1 MPIPHHINNGSTCLV
16 PESDWKQK
24 YRDSLREMEN
34 EEKRWRQIEQAL
46 RRLIG
51 RLCAAGMGIDSQL
64 DDELAAL
71 AAANRR
77 NADALELE
85 RLAESL
91 TMAVRAVDAV
101 SPVPTIVIAPAAVP
115 VAARWNS
122 TCKAAARI
130 LQSLRSLNANDAAAL
145 ELTSKLTKIKT
156 DGELAAVLDKT
167 AELVHTRG
175 ATLALECAQAA
186 TVLTEVTARLEEV
199 SGFLAESGMDARSRF
214 EDTVSVN
221 DSVISQVQE
230 LTAAV
235 NSATELG
242 VLQALVNARLETVTK
257 QVQAFR
263 SREENRQLEHS
274 GRAERM
280 VARIADLEREA
291 QELNSKLDREKHG
304 ARLDPLTRL
313 GNRKSFDERLVHD
326 LSRCSGLPV
335 TMLVWDLDDFKNI
348 NDSYGH
354 KAGDRVLQSVAGCFV
369 SGLRA
374 EDFVARVGGEEFVML
389 MTGLPFA
396 KAQRIADELRGG
408 VESLRFHFRGTPVR
422 VTASCGFTDLRP
434 GDTPDSAFDRADAAL
449 YRAKHGGKNACS
461 AG

>member
-1 MPIPHHINNGSTCLV
+1 
-16 PESDWKQK
+16 
-24 YRDSLREMEN
+24 MEN

-46 RRLIG
+46 RRLVG

-145 ELTSKLTKIKT
+145 ELMSKLTKIKS

-175 ATLALECAQAA
+175 ATLALECVQAA
-186 TVLTEVTARLEEV
+186 SVLTEVTNRLEEV
-199 SGFLAESGMDARSRF
+199 SGLLAESGMDVRSRF

-221 DSVISQVQE
+221 DSVISQVRE
-230 LTAAV
+230 LTEAV
-235 NSATELG
+235 KSATELA
-242 VLQALVNARLETVTK
+242 VLQTLVNARLETVTE

-263 SREENRQLEHS
+263 SRDENRQLEHT

-280 VARIADLEREA
+280 VARIADLERET
-291 QELNSKLDREKHG
+291 QDLTSKLHREKHG

-313 GNRKSFDERLVHD
+313 GNRKSFDERIALD
-326 LSRCSGLPV
+326 LSRCAQPNLPV
-335 TMLVWDLDDFKNI
+335 TMLLWDLDNFKVV

-354 KAGDRVLQSVAGCFV
+354 RAGDRVLQSVATCFL

-374 EDFVARVGGEEFVML
+374 EDFVARIGGEEFVIL
-389 MTGLPFA
+389 LTGMPFA
-396 KAQRIADELRGG
+396 KAVRIADELRMA
-408 VESLRFHFRGTPVR
+408 VEALRFHFKGAPVR
-422 VTASCGFTDLRP
+422 VTVSCGLTELRLDDA
-434 GDTPDSAFDRADAAL
+434 GGAAFDRADAAL
-449 YRAKHGGKNACS
+449 YRAKLGGKNACV
-461 AG
+461 AA

>member
-1 MPIPHHINNGSTCLV
+1 VS
-16 PESDWKQK
+16 ESDWKQK

-51 RLCAAGMGIDSQL
+51 RLCAAGMGVDLQL

-77 NADALELE
+77 NADAAELE

-101 SPVPTIVIAPAAVP
+101 SPVPTIVLPPVAVPAPPAA
-115 VAARWNS
+115 AARWNS
-122 TCKAAARI
+122 TCTAAAKI
-130 LQSLRSLNANDAAAL
+130 LQSLRSLHANDAVAL
-145 ELTSKLTKIKT
+145 DLIAKLTRIKT
-156 DGELAAVLDKT
+156 DAELAAVLDKT
-167 AELVHTRG
+167 ADLVHTHG
-175 ATLALECAQAA
+175 ATLALDCEQAA
-186 TVLTEVTARLEEV
+186 AVLTAVTTRLEEV

-214 EDTVSVN
+214 EDTASVN

-242 VLQALVNARLETVTK
+242 VLQTLVNARLETVTK

-263 SREENRQLEHS
+263 SREENRQLELT

-280 VARIADLEREA
+280 VARIADLERET
-291 QELNSKLDREKHG
+291 QDLNSKLSSEKHG

-313 GNRKSFDERLVHD
+313 GNRKSFDERISQE
-326 LSRCSGLPV
+326 LSRCSQENLPV
-335 TMLVWDLDDFKNI
+335 TMLLWDLDNFKII

-354 KAGDRVLQSVAGCFV
+354 RAGDRVLQSVATCFM
-369 SGLRA
+369 SGLRG
-374 EDFVARVGGEEFVML
+374 EDFVARIGGEEFVML
-389 MTGLPFA
+389 MMGLPLA
-396 KAQRIADELRGG
+396 KGQRIADELRGG
-408 VESLRFHFRGTPVR
+408 VESLRFHFRGIPVR

-434 GDTPDSAFDRADAAL
+434 GDTPDSAFERADAAL
-449 YRAKHGGKNACS
+449 YRAKHGGKNVCVA
-461 AG
+461 A